1 MTSIEQASQCSVRR
15 PLSEPSGVVTVEQ
28 VFPGWPTVG
37 FSDPSETVPGADTG
51 DPARCPGELPSDPLC
66 DQPLPWAGLLGD
78 GFLAAS
84 GARRIVDGY
93 LLSMPKG
100 AASDAPPENTPGARM
115 VTYRLLDLAPDDPKA
130 VGAYLDRAFRVCAE
144 ARTSSGPSSM
154 GRAGR
159 RVSSSASC
167 RPSPRT
173 CSEHA
178 LTGWWDRLPAPR
190 HTWQDRWRIVNPLI
204 RQQE

>member
-66 DQPLPWAGLLGD
+66 DQPLPWAGLLDD

-144 ARTSSGPSSM
+144 ARRSTIEGVVAVVGTGPSETHAASA
-154 GRAGR
+154 RVALLR
-159 RVSSSASC
+159 RGPHLVWAV
-167 RPSPRT
+167 
-173 CSEHA
+173 
-178 LTGWWDRLPAPR
+178 LDGTGWKEGE
-190 HTWQDRWRIVNPLI
+190 
-204 RQQE
+204 QQRVLQTLAAHVL